1 MTLKQTVWF
10 YLENI
15 GDYLLQMLPCMCA
28 ALVLL
33 LLLRS
38 LRLRRLARLGLSSG
52 PWRECGLLLF
62 VMFCAGLAALTLF
75 PAYFWTR
82 DHWRAALAGET
93 ALFPKAADWRWQ
105 LQHAQMVPFQEIKR
119 GSRGPWV
126 MFLVLA
132 NMGIFVPL
140 GFLVSLLWRRP
151 RWWKAVISGF
161 LTSFFVEFIQLF
173 IARSTDIDDVI
184 LNTAGAL
191 AGYWLFCLFRK
202 FFPRFTRKFQCIAE
216 EKDCNG

>member
-1 MTLKQTVWF
+1 MTLRQTVWF
-10 YLENI
+10 YLENT
-15 GDYLLQMLPCMCA
+15 GGYFLQMLPCMCA
-28 ALVLL
+28 ALALFF
-33 LLLRS
+33 LLRP

-52 PWRECGLLLF
+52 PWREGGLLLF

-82 DHWRAALAGET
+82 DHWRSALTGET
-93 ALFPKAADWRWQ
+93 ALFPKAVDWLWQ
-105 LQHAQMVPFQEIKR
+105 LRHAQMTPFQEIMR
-119 GSRGPWV
+119 GRRGPWV

-151 RWWKAVISGF
+151 GWWKTTLVGF
-161 LTSFFVEFIQLF
+161 FFSFFVEFVQLF
-173 IARSTDIDDVI
+173 IARSTDVDDVI

-191 AGYWLFCLFRK
+191 AGYWLFCLIRAI
-202 FFPRFTRKFQCIAE
+202 FPGFTAKFQCTE
-216 EKDCNG
+216 EKT